1 VDAERVLMV
10 RQYRYTHGENH
21 RWEMLSGGVH
31 AGETPEQAARRE
43 LMEEAG
49 YRAGRLVKVSTYD
62 TTKSVTDEI
71 GHLHLGYDLEPA
83 ALPPDDTEFVE
94 RAVMPFT
101 DVLAQVQASEIR
113 DTPKA

>member
-1 VDAERVLMV
+1 
-10 RQYRYTHGENH
+10 
-21 RWEMLSGGVH
+21 
-31 AGETPEQAARRE
+31 
-43 LMEEAG
+43 MEEAG

-62 TTKSVTDEI
+62 TTKSVTDEF